1 MNRTAENDQKGR
13 EFSLA
18 MRDDIVASI
27 WQGRPG
33 MWGDALT
40 HFAMA
45 DRAEELRTPLYR
57 RCMASGRRG
66 DVTH

>member
-45 DRAEELRTPLYR
+45 DRAEELGLLCIAAAWRAGGEV
-57 RCMASGRRG
+57 M
-66 DVTH
+66 